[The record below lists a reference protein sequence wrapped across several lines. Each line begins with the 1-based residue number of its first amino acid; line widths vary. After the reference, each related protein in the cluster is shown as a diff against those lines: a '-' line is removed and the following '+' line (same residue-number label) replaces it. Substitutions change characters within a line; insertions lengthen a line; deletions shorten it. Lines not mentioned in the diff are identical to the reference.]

1 VPTIPGVSGRTPPT
15 PNGRPWSG
23 DNISTNGA
31 AARKRN
37 DTGLRLVVLG
47 YILALAMPVFG
58 FVLGAVVATRPNKAI
73 SKHGTWILGL
83 SVLGSILWVLVFTSG
98 LLTSTN
104 NDLGGY

>member
-1 VPTIPGVSGRTPPT
+1 VSGGSPPT

-23 DNISTNGA
+23 DNVSTNGA

-37 DTGLRLVVLG
+37 DAGLRLVVLG
-47 YILALAMPVFG
+47 YILAIALPVFG
-58 FVLGAVVATRPNKAI
+58 FVFGVVVATRPNKAI
-73 SKHGTWILGL
+73 SKHAIWIIGL
-83 SVLGSILWVLVFTSG
+83 SVVGSILWVLVFTSG